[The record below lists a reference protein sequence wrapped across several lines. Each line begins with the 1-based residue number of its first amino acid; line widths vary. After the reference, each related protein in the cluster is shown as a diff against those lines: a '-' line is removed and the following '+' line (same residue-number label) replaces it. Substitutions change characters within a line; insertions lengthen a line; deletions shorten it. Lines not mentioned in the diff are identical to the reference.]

1 MTGKQKM
8 KAAFTREGS
17 REIPA
22 VICYEDILIRDHWE
36 EFTKLPW
43 WYQFE
48 PSIDKQIQW
57 RHDLLGSIDLDWFM
71 LNKTYAKDSRKNLSI
86 DVKPDGVFLIDGTT
100 GLKQKLEQ
108 PEVGGGKSILESL
121 LSCNHAES
129 PGEIKRMIPLVEF
142 SDKEKVNGSFDLA
155 FILVREFNN
164 KYPLSFVN
172 TPLSEIFSFWGFE
185 EAMVK
190 IAMQKELVDCACK
203 CYFNNSIQ
211 LVRKAASMG
220 ALGIFI
226 EDIYSD
232 MVSIDDFQAYDVYYT
247 SQLIEE
253 IRSLGM
259 NSILYFTGNPTK
271 KLDLL
276 LDIGADAISLEDSKK
291 NFKVDIE
298 DLCEYVNGRCTL
310 LGNLDAISILQNGS
324 DEQIRAEIERQI
336 AAGRKNRSRFI
347 MSLGSPVT
355 PSTHVD
361 RVKLYCDLVHELG
374 VN

>member
-1 MTGKQKM
+1 MTGKQKIE
-8 KAAFTREGS
+8 AAFTREGS

-22 VICYEDILIRDHWE
+22 VICYEDILIRDHWKQ
-36 EFTKLPW
+36 FTSLPW

-57 RHDLLGSIDLDWFM
+57 RRDLLGIIDLDWFM
-71 LNKTYAKDSRKNLSI
+71 LNTTYTKDTRKHLSI
-86 DVKPDGVFLIDGTT
+86 DVQSDGVYLIDGTT

-108 PEVGGGKSILESL
+108 PEVSGSKSVLESL

-129 PGEIKRMIPLVEF
+129 LEEIKRKIPLVEN
-142 SDKEKVNGSFDLA
+142 SNKKKADGSFDLA
-155 FILVREFNN
+155 FMLIKEFNN

-185 EAMVK
+185 EAMIK
-190 IAMQKELVDCACK
+190 IAMQKELVGYACK
-203 CYFNNSIQ
+203 SYFNNSIQ

-220 ALGIFI
+220 ASGVFI

-232 MVSIDDFQAYDVYYT
+232 MVSIDDFKAYDVYYT
-247 SQLIEE
+247 SRLVEE

-259 NSILYFTGNPTK
+259 NSILYFTGNPIE

-276 LDIGADAISLEDSKK
+276 LDIGADALSLEESKK

-310 LGNLDAISILQNGS
+310 LGNLDAIGMLQNGS
-324 DEQIRAEIERQI
+324 DEQLRAEIERQI
-336 AAGRKNRSRFI
+336 AAGRKNGSRFI

-355 PSTHVD
+355 PSTPVNK
-361 RVKLYCDLVHELG
+361 VKLYCDLVHEPG
-374 VN
+374 MN